1 MKVVEAVV
9 DVNEAVSQVT
19 KNCNLLLKMIGEVN
33 RGVKT
38 KIEQIRSLDS
48 TDGEHKVTAGQLD
61 DIRDDLDH
69 FINKVMNLKV

>member
-48 TDGEHKVTAGQLD
+48 TNGEHKVTAGQLD